1 MFNQI
6 TDEVRAVSKDYPIA
20 VKSLKWLT
28 VFMVAVPTI
37 FWVAGWILYAM
48 AMMNPWNAGFWGWIF
63 AAIDWQRGHLVGGGL
78 QVVFSGTAAVTI
90 VVFTPLLIRNHYLKV
105 NLHGDARFANRSETR
120 KSGLL
125 EGPDRDED
133 LSIVVGRQ
141 GKKLLRFFGQQFVIL
156 MAPTRSGKGV
166 GVVIPNLLNWTGS
179 VVVLDVKKENYRKTA
194 GYRQSIGQQ
203 VFLFN
208 PFADDKEIDPET
220 GLEIE
225 ESEPEPRSHC
235 WNPLDSIPKGP
246 FRAGEIIS
254 IGTSIWPR
262 TSDKN
267 AFWNDSARNLFVAI
281 VLFLIEIKEARQANS
296 ALPNWP
302 VSLGEVFRQSSG
314 RGSGQP
320 IKDYIRGWTESYD
333 FLSLECRSAVG
344 RFLSSPDE
352 TLGNIISTFNAPLLD
367 FMNPVVDA
375 ATSKSDFRLEDVRRE
390 KISIYLGV
398 QPTRLKESPL
408 LFNLLFT
415 QLVKLNTRQLPEDNP
430 ALKYPCLLLMDEFA
444 ALGKMDA
451 IMGAVAFIA
460 GYNLRLLTVIQSRSQ
475 LESTRSGYGREDAR
489 NFVTNHALQII
500 YTPRQQEDANEYSEM
515 LGYFSEKAKNTS
527 RSGMLFQKDG
537 RTISESE
544 QKRALMLP
552 QELKEMPQDEEIVLL
567 ENTKPIHCDKIR
579 YYQESY
585 FTERLMV
592 PPPVPLLAFVEHAE
606 GSDSA
611 SNGSARP
618 LDVSKDIDP
627 ATGRLKVPVDQV
639 NGVGLVPNAAQGIE
653 PPDATKVYSLTT
665 LQQLGI
671 VEAKDLD
678 RWEAGQALDLGEIKL
693 SPDATETQVR
703 AEAVRVVQQV
713 IALTTIADYKAV
725 DEAETNPVSDS
736 LDFSGLQDAVAD

>member
-1 MFNQI
+1 MINQI
-6 TDEVRAVSKDYPIA
+6 NDDVRAIAKDYPVATRLVLWLSVVTIA
-20 VKSLKWLT
+20 I
-28 VFMVAVPTI
+28 PTI
-37 FWVAGWILYAM
+37 LWVAGWILYGIS
-48 AMMNPWNAGFWGWIF
+48 MMNPWSAGISGWLL
-63 AAIDWQRGHLVGGGL
+63 AAVDWKRGHLVGGGL

-90 VVFTPLLIRNHYLKV
+90 VVFAPLLIRNHFLKV
-105 NLHGDARFANRSETR
+105 NLHGDARFANRAETR
-120 KSGLL
+120 KSRLL
-125 EGPDRDED
+125 QLPDRQED

-194 GYRQSIGQQ
+194 GYRQSIGQD

-225 ESEPEPRSHC
+225 DSDPEPRSHG
-235 WNPLDSIPKGP
+235 WNPLDVIPKGP

-262 TSDKN
+262 TNDKN

-281 VLFLIEIKEARQANS
+281 VLFLIEIKEARLKNDS
-296 ALPNWP
+296 LPNWP

-314 RGSGQP
+314 RGTGQP
-320 IKDYIRGWTESYD
+320 IKDYIRGWTERFD
-333 FLSLECRSAVG
+333 FLSMECRGAIG

-375 ATSKSDFRLEDVRRE
+375 ATNHSDFRLEDVRRK
-390 KISIYLGV
+390 KISVYLGV

-451 IMGAVAFIA
+451 IVGAVAFIA

-475 LESTRSGYGREDAR
+475 LESARSGYGREDAR
-489 NFVTNHALQII
+489 NFVTNHALQIL

-515 LGYFSEKAKNTS
+515 LGYFSETARNTS

-537 RTISESE
+537 RTVSESE

-567 ENTKPIHCDKIR
+567 ENTKPIHCEKIS

-585 FTERLMV
+585 FTERLMAPPEV
-592 PPPVPLLAFVEHAE
+592 PMLKFVEHE
-606 GSDSA
+606 K
-611 SNGSARP
+611 NGAANSSPHVATRP
-618 LDVSKDIDP
+618 LNTDTDVDP
-627 ATGRLKVPVDQV
+627 ATGRLKVPVSQV
-639 NGVGLVPNAAQGIE
+639 SDVVIDPNGAAGIE
-653 PPDATKVYSLTT
+653 PPDATKVYSLMT

-671 VEAKDLD
+671 VQAKELE
-678 RWEAGQALDLGEIKL
+678 RWEAGQELDLADIKL
-693 SPDATETQVR
+693 APDATESEVR
-703 AEAVRVVQQV
+703 AEAMKLIGQV
-713 IALTTIADYKAV
+713 ISLSALSAHNAQ
-725 DEAETNPVSDS
+725 ETDGQEDS
-736 LDFSGLQDAVAD
+736 LDFSGLQDAVAG